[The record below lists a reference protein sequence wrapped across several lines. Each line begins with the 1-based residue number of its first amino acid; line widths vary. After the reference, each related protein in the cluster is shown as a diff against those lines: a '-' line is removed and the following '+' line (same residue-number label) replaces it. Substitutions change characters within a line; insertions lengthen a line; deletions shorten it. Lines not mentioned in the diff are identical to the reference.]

1 MDNLTYEKSL
11 IAKAAR
17 THTPINGSLELLPL
31 CNMNCEMCYVRLSRS
46 ELERKGRLRSAAE
59 WISLVRQMQK
69 AGTLFLLLTGGEP
82 LLFPDFKTLY
92 LELRNMGM
100 ILTIN
105 TNGTLMDEAW
115 ADFFAA
121 NPPRRINITLYGT
134 SKDTYRDLC
143 HYEAGFEKVLHGI
156 RLLRERNIDVKI
168 NGSLVRSND
177 GDVES
182 LVSLAHLLDA
192 PINIDT
198 YMYPATRER
207 SRPFSEQARLLPEDA
222 AKGKI
227 QFEKASLDPESYL
240 QLARTTLSRVA
251 ETPDLPDETFQ
262 IMRCQAG
269 RTSFTVNWQGKLRP
283 CVMLSQPEIPVF
295 KTGFENAWRELQ
307 RKIEAFTLSS
317 RCAACSLRRVC
328 QTCAA
333 CAKLETGAYDGV
345 PDYMCRYT
353 REFLRLY
360 SEDLAAT
367 LPQGDYRT

>member
-121 NPPRRINITLYGT
+121 NPPRRINITLYGA
-134 SKDTYRDLC
+134 SKDTYRNLC
-143 HYEAGFEKVLHGI
+143 HYEAGFEKVLRGI

-177 GDVES
+177 GDVDS

-222 AKGKI
+222 AKGKV

-240 QLARTTLSRVA
+240 QLVQTTLSRMA

-307 RKIEAFTLSS
+307 RKIEAVTLSS

-360 SEDLAAT
+360 SEDLTAT